1 VAAGLTPARLERVTA
16 PTPFGP
22 WHLLV
27 TGDGVA
33 ATLDAGD
40 GEALE
45 RLEVLLGMPAKP
57 AERSLASLR
66 RQVERYFGGSLREFD
81 TPADLRLA
89 PTPFARAVWRAAE
102 SIPYGEMRTYGD
114 LAGAAGRRGAAR
126 AAGSAMRRCPIELF
140 VPCHRVVRAGPA
152 LGAYGG
158 DEGRRTALLRL
169 EGAIDDR
176 RPGRSPRSARR

>member
-1 VAAGLTPARLERVTA
+1 MAADLTPARLERVTA
-16 PTPFGP
+16 TTLFGP

-27 TGDGVA
+27 TPDGVA
-33 ATLDAGD
+33 ATLDAAD

-45 RLEVLLGMPAKP
+45 RLEVRLGRPARA

-66 RQVERYFGGSLREFD
+66 REVESYFRGTARTFD

-102 SIPYGEMRTYGD
+102 SIPYGELRTYGD
-114 LAGAAGRRGAAR
+114 LAGETGRPGAAR

-158 DEGRRTALLRL
+158 DDGRRMTLLRL
-169 EGAIDDR
+169 EGAVETQPERGDR
-176 RPGRSPRSARR
+176 